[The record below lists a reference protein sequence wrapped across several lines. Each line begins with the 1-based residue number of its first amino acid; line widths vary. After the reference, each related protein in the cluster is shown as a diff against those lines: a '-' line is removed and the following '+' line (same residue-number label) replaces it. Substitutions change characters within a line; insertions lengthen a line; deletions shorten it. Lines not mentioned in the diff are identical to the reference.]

1 MKETKVVQN
10 RGRLILWA
18 IWFYIACGVL
28 CGVLFVVGIARAFNG
43 GDPDPWF
50 NASMVFGVFSL
61 GITVVGIYLSPTLHA
76 IRRNVVNKEGIV
88 VLNVLLGWT
97 FLGWIV
103 ALIWA
108 FADTKQD
115 DIAAAARARNYTP
128 APRQSRAPAA
138 QRTCPNCGVTVGQTA
153 VRCTH
158 CSFNLSRRMKVCPH
172 CGEDILQSAIKCRYC
187 KSNLGG

>member
-1 MKETKVVQN
+1 MKEKKVVQN
-10 RGRLILWA
+10 QARLIRWALWC
-18 IWFYIACGVL
+18 FSACGVL
-28 CGVLFVVGIARAFNG
+28 CGVLFVVGITRAFNG

-50 NASMVFGVFSL
+50 NASMVLGVLGL
-61 GITVVGIYLSPTLHA
+61 GI
-76 IRRNVVNKEGIV
+76 IV
-88 VLNVLLGWT
+88 V
-97 FLGWIV
+97 V
-103 ALIWA
+103 AV
-108 FADTKQD
+108 
-115 DIAAAARARNYTP
+115 AARARNYNP
-128 APRQSRAPAA
+128 ALRSGRAPAA